1 MYGLNGPLREDVGED
16 EWEEEEDWEGIA
28 AWADEEGE
36 WASTSNNSL
45 KRSYPTSTN
54 GPPAKRQATQSN
66 GDTWTS
72 QASTW
77 HATGGAISPA
87 DKADIQQWLGC
98 TRLGQNVPGTN
109 IVPCKTPFEG
119 PLANRAHASGIL
131 PDDEWFGKAE
141 LVQAGE
147 AQGTPIGL
155 VIDLVNTTKYYTG
168 FTKSDGVEY
177 RKMAIP
183 GRTVPERRL
192 VDAVCDL
199 IDEFWNR
206 EPNKYV
212 AIHCTHGV
220 NRTGFLVAA
229 YLMTRTK
236 KRKSSKA
243 VAAFEKARG
252 MKMDK
257 EYLLDALSQL
267 EEGNY

>member
-1 MYGLNGPLREDVGED
+1 MYGLNGPLREDVGD
-16 EWEEEEDWEGIA
+16 DDWEEEEDWDGIA
-28 AWADEEGE
+28 AWAEEEGE
-36 WASTSNNSL
+36 WGNTSNSSL
-45 KRSYPTSTN
+45 KRGYSSSTD
-54 GPPAKRQATQSN
+54 GPPAKRQATS
-66 GDTWTS
+66 S
-72 QASTW
+72 QDSTW
-77 HATGGAISPA
+77 HGGGAISPG

-98 TRLGQNVPGTN
+98 TRVGQNVPGTN

-119 PLANRAHASGIL
+119 PLANRAHASGLL
-131 PDDEWFGKAE
+131 PDAEWFGKAE
-141 LVQAGE
+141 LLQAAE

-168 FTKSDGVEY
+168 FTKSDGIEY
-177 RKMAIP
+177 KKMAIP
-183 GRTVPERRL
+183 GRTVPERSL

-199 IDEFWNR
+199 IDEFWHR
-206 EPNKYV
+206 EPDKYV

-236 KRKSSKA
+236 KKKSSKA

-257 EYLLDALSQL
+257 EYLLQALMQL
-267 EEGNY
+267 EEGTY